1 MKIRLP
7 QRRNQI
13 CLSLLVLMGCVLW
26 PVNNFLCR
34 FLIVASAVYLLAV
47 FCLAWRKLYNAHARV
62 ANAIAA
68 FLVATIL
75 AFCAYLSSNGGID
88 DTTAYGL
95 RTIYVNELRRY
106 EGTRYIWGGEN
117 ILGIDCSGL
126 PRKALRNALLKGAF
140 IYGEKRCLRLAFQ
153 NWWLDAS
160 AAALA
165 NGYQNYV
172 TWLEKEGTVSDIRA
186 NALSPGDLAITKDGV
201 HVMVFLGED
210 RWISADPIQGK
221 VIIESSAANN
231 PWFEEKVKFY
241 TWTVLLPYNNL

>member
-1 MKIRLP
+1 M
-7 QRRNQI
+7 
-13 CLSLLVLMGCVLW
+13 VCVLW

-34 FLIVASAVYLLAV
+34 FLIVASSVYLLAA
-47 FCLAWRKLYNAHARV
+47 FCLAWRRLHKSHARI
-62 ANAIAA
+62 ALAIAA
-68 FLVATIL
+68 FLLATIL
-75 AFCAYLSSNGGID
+75 AFCAYFSLESGID
-88 DTTAYGL
+88 DMTAYGL

-106 EGTRYIWGGEN
+106 EGTRYVWGGEN
-117 ILGIDCSGL
+117 LLGIDCSGL

-140 IYGEKRCLRLAFQ
+140 VYGERRCLRLALQ

>member
-1 MKIRLP
+1 
-7 QRRNQI
+7 
-13 CLSLLVLMGCVLW
+13 MGCVLW

-47 FCLAWRKLYNAHARV
+47 FCLAWRKLYNAHARI
-62 ANAIAA
+62 AIAIAA
-68 FLVATIL
+68 FFGVTFFA
-75 AFCAYLSSNGGID
+75 CSAYLSSNGGID

-165 NGYQNYV
+165 NGYPYYV
-172 TWLEKEGTVSDIRA
+172 TRLEKEGTVSDICA
-186 NALSPGDLAITKDGV
+186 TDLSPGDLAITEDGV

-231 PWFEEKVKFY
+231 PWFKEKVKFY

>member
-1 MKIRLP
+1 
-7 QRRNQI
+7 
-13 CLSLLVLMGCVLW
+13 MGCVLW

-34 FLIVASAVYLLAV
+34 FLIVTSAVYLLAA
-47 FCLAWRKLYNAHARV
+47 FCLAWRRLYKAHARI
-62 ANAIAA
+62 AIAIAA
-68 FLVATIL
+68 FFGVT
-75 AFCAYLSSNGGID
+75 FFVCSAYLSSNGGID

-172 TWLEKEGTVSDIRA
+172 TRLEKEGTVSDVCA
-186 NALSPGDLAITKDGV
+186 TDLSPGDLAITEDGG

-231 PWFEEKVKFY
+231 PWFKEKVKFY
-241 TWTVLLPYNNL
+241 TWAVLVPYNNL

>member
-1 MKIRLP
+1 
-7 QRRNQI
+7 
-13 CLSLLVLMGCVLW
+13 MGCFLW

-34 FLIVASAVYLLAV
+34 FLIVASAVYLLAIL
-47 FCLAWRKLYNAHARV
+47 CLAWRRLYKAHARI
-62 ANAIAA
+62 AIAA
-68 FLVATIL
+68 LFVATIL
-75 AFCAYLSSNGGID
+75 AFYAYLSLNGGID

-95 RTIYVNELRRY
+95 RTFYVNELSRY

-117 ILGIDCSGL
+117 RLGIDCSGL

-140 IYGEKRCLRLAFQ
+140 IYGERRCLKLAIQ

-172 TWLEKEGTVSDIRA
+172 TWLQKEGTVSDIRE
-186 NALSPGDLAITKDGV
+186 NALSPGDLAITEDGV

-210 RWISADPIQGK
+210 RWISADPIRGK
-221 VIIESSAANN
+221 VIIESSNANN
-231 PWFEEKVKFY
+231 PWFREKVKFY
-241 TWTVLLPYNNL
+241 TWTVLLPYK

>member
-1 MKIRLP
+1 
-7 QRRNQI
+7 
-13 CLSLLVLMGCVLW
+13 MGCVLW

-47 FCLAWRKLYNAHARV
+47 FCLAWRRLYKAHARI
-62 ANAIAA
+62 AIAIAA
-68 FLVATIL
+68 FLGVTVFAC
-75 AFCAYLSSNGGID
+75 AAYLSLNGGID

-95 RTIYVNELRRY
+95 RTIYVNELRHY
-106 EGTRYIWGGEN
+106 EGTRYVWGGEN